1 VDCTNGDSDTLMVQC
16 KLIEGS
22 RVNVVADDN
31 CATGA
36 PMETEHNCI
45 DFFLSEYLKIW
56 KMVTLLGTYMRR
68 SSFHMPAVAVINIC
82 NIWTG

>member
-1 VDCTNGDSDTLMVQC
+1 MNA
-16 KLIEGS
+16 
-22 RVNVVADDN
+22 VADDN

-36 PMETEHNCI
+36 PLEAEHDNCI
-45 DFFLSEYLKIW
+45 DFFLADVVEHLKIW
-56 KMVTLLGTYMRR
+56 KIMTLLGKYMRR